1 MARVPYKP
9 ENEYP
14 LFVRFFFWL
23 QKRKYQIIL
32 EPTFLWGRSPKL
44 LYGFQA
50 LAGAVARK
58 SSPIE
63 PVLRTLITVRVS
75 QINSCPFC
83 VDIHSSIL
91 MKLGVPMEKILAL
104 GDCESD
110 PSFTERERSALAYA
124 VAMTRYDMQVDD
136 TLFGRVR
143 AQFGEDEI
151 VELTAIIGIQNLSS
165 KFNSAL
171 GVPAQGFCLLPGS
184 RKNE

>member
-9 ENEYP
+9 ESEYP
-14 LFVRFFFWL
+14 LFVKFFFWL
-23 QKRKYQIIL
+23 QKRKFQAIL
-32 EPTFLWGRSPKL
+32 EPSFLWGRSPKL

-50 LAGAVARK
+50 ITGAVTRK

-83 VDIHSSIL
+83 VDIHSSTL
-91 MKLGVPMEKILAL
+91 VKLGVPMEKILAL
-104 GDCESD
+104 ADCESD

-124 VAMTRYDMQVDD
+124 MAMTRSDLKVDD
-136 TLFGRVR
+136 ALFSRVR
-143 AQFGEDEI
+143 AQFSEDET
-151 VELTAIIGIQNLSS
+151 VELTALIGIQNLSS

-171 GVPAQGFCLLPGS
+171 GVPAQGFCLPAGS
-184 RKNE
+184 LKKE

>member
-9 ENEYP
+9 ESEYP

-23 QKRKYQIIL
+23 QKRKLQTIL

-44 LYGFQA
+44 CYGFQA
-50 LAGAVARK
+50 LSAAITRK

-83 VDIHSSIL
+83 VDIHSATL
-91 MKLGVPMEKILAL
+91 MKLGVPMEKMLAL
-104 GDCESD
+104 SDCESD

-124 VAMTRYDMQVDD
+124 VAMTRSDMKVDD
-136 TLFGRVR
+136 ALFSRVR
-143 AQFGEDEI
+143 AQFSEDET
-151 VELTAIIGIQNLSS
+151 VELTALIGIQNLSS

-171 GVPAQGFCLLPGS
+171 GVPAQGFCLPPGS
-184 RKNE
+184 RNKR